1 MAAQMLSGKGFKSV
15 YNVSGGIKAWEAQ
28 VAMGPQDLGLHLFSE
43 SHSPE
48 DILKVAYSLE
58 DGLRDFYLSMSDK
71 TENDRVRDLF
81 VKLAKIEVQHQ
92 ASIVQAYQELGNE
105 GVSQEEFSVMVTQKA
120 MEGGLSTEEYLNL
133 FNPDLESQID
143 VISLAMS
150 IEAQALDLYQRVGAD
165 LSSEA
170 SLAIIGKI
178 ADEEKQH
185 LASLGRLMDGM

>member
-1 MAAQMLSGKGFKSV
+1 MAAQMLSGKGFNSV
-15 YNVSGGIKAWEAQ
+15 YNVSGGIKAWEAE
-28 VAMGPQDLGLHLFSE
+28 VAIGPQDLGLHLFSE
-43 SHSPE
+43 SQSPE

-58 DGLRDFYLSMSDK
+58 DGLREFYLSMSDK
-71 TENDRVRDLF
+71 VENDRVRDLF
-81 VKLAKIEVQHQ
+81 VKLSKIEVQHQ
-92 ASIVQAYQELGNE
+92 ASIIRAYEELGHE
-105 GVSQEEFSVMVTQKA
+105 KVSQEEFSAMVTQKA
-120 MEGGLSTEEYLNL
+120 MEGGLTTQEYLDL
-133 FNPDLESQID
+133 FNPDLESEID

-165 LSSEA
+165 LPSEA